1 MDAVSGTTQNGV
13 GLASAGMDGVVSA
26 LEQLKA
32 TVMSQIMALKDQ
44 IMAVVLLIF
53 AYLMY
58 YGGIAGILI
67 FGYLSTLLINTSLAG
82 SALALLIQPWVGLGL
97 TGASF
102 LAVLL
107 YLWFVE
113 RPEAVV
119 GVDIQ
124 ELLPKK
130 PEPPVPESS
139 GWFSWLPS
147 LPF

>member
-1 MDAVSGTTQNGV
+1 MDAISANSQNGV
-13 GLASAGMDGVVSA
+13 GLASSGMGGIVGA

-32 TVMSQIMALKDQ
+32 TIMTQIMALKDQ

-82 SALALLIQPWVGLGL
+82 SALALIIQPWVGLGL

-102 LAVLL
+102 LAVVL

-119 GVDIQ
+119 GVNIQ
-124 ELLPKK
+124 DLIPKK
-130 PEPPVPESS
+130 PEPPVPEPS